1 MAGLQVMLKLVI
13 IFTFITFCA
22 ILTSEGRL
30 IKSTWEDELHAMN
43 NDQMHEQA
51 SQFLTPSQSPTNDYH
66 FDARN
71 EIVPSSTTRDQA
83 ADLGESDAVY
93 KDDFRPTTPGSSPGV
108 GHSFVGSKKGGAEA
122 KAPSNNEE
130 RLTITEILGD
140 FRPTGPG
147 HSPGVGHVFESLIDE
162 PKA

>member
-1 MAGLQVMLKLVI
+1 MADLQVISKFAI
-13 IFTFITFCA
+13 IFSFIAFHA

-30 IKSTWEDELHAMN
+30 IKSAWKDELRAIN

-51 SQFLTPSQSPTNDYH
+51 SQFLTPSQSPTNDDH
-66 FDARN
+66 SDAGK
-71 EIVPSSTTRDQA
+71 ETVSSPTARDQA
-83 ADLGESDAVY
+83 ADLGESEAVY

-108 GHSFVGSKKGGAEA
+108 GHSFVGSKKGGVQLS
-122 KAPSNNEE
+122 APSGDEE
-130 RLTITEILGD
+130 RLTVTEVLGD

-147 HSPGVGHVFESLIDE
+147 HSPGVGHVFESKYDE